1 MTRWERACIIC
12 LTAPLFFN
20 AVLVVFR
27 PNRTRYDY
35 HPLVQTT
42 TNTTITD
49 RISGRVVC
57 NCTKENSDEVELS
70 PRTRPTVNYSILATE
85 TPQIWTGETLSR
97 LGSHLTLDYSQKCPK
112 GSLMLNTSW
121 RNFTPEHLDC
131 PTLFLV
137 GARKSGTTSL
147 YTYLSSHPKFEGISL
162 DRGPMAGE
170 TFYFS
175 AHYEDKN
182 WDWSRYMR
190 LFNQVQ
196 GYMTGDSSV
205 GNLVNCEV
213 PKRIW
218 QSCGKQAKIVILL
231 RDPLTR
237 FLSNFLM
244 RTHKGIRSYNNNT
257 KVSTIVEVELQNFI
271 SAALRKRVDFTNI
284 ERSWERFRC
293 LFNPSRN
300 LVFEGLYYI
309 HVMNWLCNFPPENIL
324 ILNSEEFF
332 KKTSIIFEQVIRFLG
347 LAQPDGDTIE
357 FITSTVYNK
366 GSGPKLSHQHF
377 SDLDRKKLMAIYKY
391 SNRPLLSLLDWAGV
405 EWTMK

>member
-1 MTRWERACIIC
+1 MKI
-12 LTAPLFFN
+12 
-20 AVLVVFR
+20 
-27 PNRTRYDY
+27 
-35 HPLVQTT
+35 
-42 TNTTITD
+42 
-49 RISGRVVC
+49 
-57 NCTKENSDEVELS
+57 
-70 PRTRPTVNYSILATE
+70 
-85 TPQIWTGETLSR
+85 
-97 LGSHLTLDYSQKCPK
+97 
-112 GSLMLNTSW
+112 
-121 RNFTPEHLDC
+121 
-131 PTLFLV
+131 
-137 GARKSGTTSL
+137 
-147 YTYLSSHPKFEGISL
+147 
-162 DRGPMAGE
+162 
-170 TFYFS
+170 
-175 AHYEDKN
+175 
-182 WDWSRYMR
+182 
-190 LFNQVQ
+190 FNQVQ

-213 PKRIW
+213 PKGIW

-244 RTHKGIRSYNNNT
+244 RIHLRTRYNNNT
-257 KVSTIVEVELQNFI
+257 NVSTIVEVELQNFI
-271 SAALRKRVDFTNI
+271 SAALRKRVNFTNI
-284 ERSWERFRC
+284 ERSWEQFRC

-347 LAQPDGDTIE
+347 LSQPDRDTIE

-366 GSGPKLSHQHF
+366 GSGPKLSHHQF

-391 SNRPLLSLLDWAGV
+391 SNRPLLSLLDWGGV